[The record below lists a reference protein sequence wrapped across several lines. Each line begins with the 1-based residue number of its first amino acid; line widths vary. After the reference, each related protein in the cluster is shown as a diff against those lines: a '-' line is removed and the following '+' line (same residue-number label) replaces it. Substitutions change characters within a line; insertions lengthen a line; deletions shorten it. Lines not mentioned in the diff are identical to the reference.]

1 MTRMLVTVLLYAL
14 ATAPGS
20 AQNTVSQELLALS
33 EDQRNAAFTRLL
45 QASDRDC
52 DQVIRTLFVSD
63 GLGLDDWEAL
73 CRNRTSY
80 SLSLPGE
87 WDASITVLSCGSPFR
102 PPAKIKKPRKCRK
115 HFSNPDMPPRDQT
128 AWLGM

>member
-1 MTRMLVTVLLYAL
+1 MTRMLFTVLFYAL
-14 ATAPGS
+14 ATASGS

-45 QASDRDC
+45 QASDRNC
-52 DQVIRTLFVSD
+52 DQVTKTLFVGD

-80 SLSLPGE
+80 SLSVPGE
-87 WDASITVLSCGSPFR
+87 WDASITVLSCRELS
-102 PPAKIKKPRKCRK
+102 ATRKRLLGRRTGGENAAGCRI
-115 HFSNPDMPPRDQT
+115 R
-128 AWLGM
+128 

>member
-1 MTRMLVTVLLYAL
+1 MLVTVLLYAL

-52 DQVIRTLFVSD
+52 DQVIRTLFAGD

-80 SLSLPGE
+80 SLSVPGE
-87 WDASITVLSCGSPFR
+87 WDASITVLSSRELSATRRRLLGR
-102 PPAKIKKPRKCRK
+102 RGGGEKKP
-115 HFSNPDMPPRDQT
+115 
-128 AWLGM
+128 AVA

>member
-1 MTRMLVTVLLYAL
+1 MTRMLFTVLFYAL
-14 ATAPGS
+14 ATASGS

-45 QASDRDC
+45 QASDRNC
-52 DQVIRTLFVSD
+52 GQVTRTLFVGD

-80 SLSLPGE
+80 SVSVPGE
-87 WDASITVLSCGSPFR
+87 WDASITVLSCRELS
-102 PPAKIKKPRKCRK
+102 ATRKRLLGRRSGGENAAGCRI
-115 HFSNPDMPPRDQT
+115 R
-128 AWLGM
+128 